1 MPCEKF
7 RCINIISIFN
17 ILLFNSKI
25 LLFLENNLLKEKS
38 PSAKYLKGFNING
51 LVEAARFELASKD
64 ISVRTA
70 TSVVYNLV
78 LALFTSHRQDVN

>member
-1 MPCEKF
+1 MY
-7 RCINIISIFN
+7 INKYFTIF
-17 ILLFNSKI
+17 
-25 LLFLENNLLKEKS
+25 LLKSFK
-38 PSAKYLKGFNING
+38 LLN

-70 TSVVYNLV
+70 TSVVYDLV

>member
-1 MPCEKF
+1 ML
-7 RCINIISIFN
+7 N
-17 ILLFNSKI
+17 
-25 LLFLENNLLKEKS
+25 
-38 PSAKYLKGFNING
+38 

-70 TSVVYNLV
+70 TSVVYDLV

>member
-1 MPCEKF
+1 MLYKRYIAKVFIIKYTIKF
-7 RCINIISIFN
+7 
-17 ILLFNSKI
+17 SKI

-70 TSVVYNLV
+70 TSVVYDFF